1 MNIYKHGK
9 VIAVSAVMILGLA
22 ACNNNNEEASDL
34 RDNRMTT
41 LGNDQTGYWDND
53 ANRIKQQRRRA
64 EINTAKRNPN
74 EAKNDQ
80 NGRNATSEILEMPQ
94 GYITVEPNSYSTEIP
109 SSKYPHTQIN
119 GQGRLTL
126 LQGQRADLNQ
136 MLAELQRRTGVN
148 LPELNRGGMP
158 APQNGAAPAP
168 QQGTTP
174 APEQEA
180 APAPQQG
187 TTPAPEQEAA
197 PAPQQGTTPAP
208 NQGAAPAPRQGTTP
222 APEQEAAPAPQQRTA
237 PAPEQEAAPAPQQ
250 GTTPAPEQ
258 EAAPAP
264 EQKATPTGTEISAFE
279 AKVID
284 LTNEQR
290 RKNGLSNLQPD
301 TALSNVAQE
310 KSNDMQAKNYFSH
323 TSPTYGSPFDMMRDF
338 GVTYNSAGE
347 NIAMGQRSAEEVVNA
362 WMNSEGHR
370 KNILSPNFTHI
381 GVGHT
386 SQGNYWTQMF
396 IGK

>member
-1 MNIYKHGK
+1 LNIYKHGK
-9 VIAVSAVMILGLA
+9 IMAVSAVMLLGLA
-22 ACNNNNEEASDL
+22 ACNNNNEEALDL

-41 LGNDQTGYWDND
+41 LGNDQASYWDND

-64 EINTAKRNPN
+64 EINATKGNSN
-74 EAKNDQ
+74 QAKNNQ
-80 NGRNATSEILEMPQ
+80 NGQNATSEIMQMPD
-94 GYITVEPNSYSTEIP
+94 GYITVDPNSYSTGIP
-109 SSKYPHTQIN
+109 SSKYPHTEMN
-119 GQGRLTL
+119 RQGRLTL
-126 LQGQRADLNQ
+126 TEGQQADLDK
-136 MLAELQRRTGVN
+136 MLEELQRRTGVEM
-148 LPELNRGGMP
+148 PELNRGAVP
-158 APQNGAAPAP
+158 APEQEAAPTP
-168 QQGTTP
+168 ERTTP

-180 APAPQQG
+180 APAP
-187 TTPAPEQEAA
+187 APEQRTTPEPRQGAA
-197 PAPQQGTTPAP
+197 PAPQQE
-208 NQGAAPAPRQGTTP
+208 TTP
-222 APEQEAAPAPQQRTA
+222 APEPEAAPAPEAAPVPEQEATPAPEAA
-237 PAPEQEAAPAPQQ
+237 PAPEQEAAPAP
-250 GTTPAPEQ
+250 TE
-258 EAAPAP
+258 EAEPAP
-264 EQKATPTGTEISAFE
+264 EQKTTPTGTEISAFE
-279 AKVID
+279 ARVID

-338 GVTYNSAGE
+338 GVSYTSAGE

>member
-9 VIAVSAVMILGLA
+9 LIAVSAVMLLGLA
-22 ACNNNNEEASDL
+22 ACNNNNEEALDL

-41 LGNDQTGYWDND
+41 LGNGQEGYWDND

-64 EINTAKRNPN
+64 EINNAKRNTN
-74 EAKNDQ
+74 ETGLNQK
-80 NGRNATSEILEMPQ
+80 GGNATSEIMQTPE
-94 GYITVEPNSYSTEIP
+94 GYITIDPNSYSTGIP
-109 SSKYPHTQIN
+109 SSQFPHTQMN
-119 GQGRLTL
+119 RQGRLTL
-126 LQGQRADLNQ
+126 TEGQRADLDQ
-136 MLAELQRRTGVN
+136 MLGELQRRTGVE
-148 LPELNRGGMP
+148 LPELNRGGIP
-158 APQNGAAPAP
+158 SPEQGAAPAP
-168 QQGTTP
+168 QERATP

-180 APAPQQG
+180 PAPAPQERA
-187 TTPAPEQEAA
+187 TPAPEQEAPA
-197 PAPQQGTTPAP
+197 PAPQERA
-208 NQGAAPAPRQGTTP
+208 TP
-222 APEQEAAPAPQQRTA
+222 APEQEAPAPAPQERTA
-237 PAPEQEAAPAPQQ
+237 PAPQEEAAPAPQ
-250 GTTPAPEQ
+250 E

-264 EQKATPTGTEISAFE
+264 EQKQTPTGTEISAFE
-279 AKVID
+279 SRVID

-290 RKNGLSNLQPD
+290 RKNGLPNLQPD

-338 GVTYNSAGE
+338 GVSYNTAGE

-370 KNILSPNFTHI
+370 KNILSPNYTHI

>member
-9 VIAVSAVMILGLA
+9 IMAVSAVMLLGLA
-22 ACNNNNEEASDL
+22 ACNNNDEAMDL

-41 LGNDQTGYWDND
+41 LGKDQDSYWDND
-53 ANRIKQQRRRA
+53 ANRVKQQSRRA
-64 EINTAKRNPN
+64 EINNNKRNT
-74 EAKNDQ
+74 
-80 NGRNATSEILEMPQ
+80 NGPRVNRNGGNSTSEIMQMPE
-94 GYITVEPNSYSTEIP
+94 GYITVDPNSYSTGIP
-109 SSKYPHTQIN
+109 SSKYPHTEMM
-119 GQGRLTL
+119 QGRLTL
-126 LQGQRADLNQ
+126 TEGQQADFNQ
-136 MLAELQRRTGVN
+136 MLGDLDRRNGVD
-148 LPELNRGGMP
+148 LPDLNE
-158 APQNGAAPAP
+158 GAAPAP
-168 QQGTTP
+168 QQGAAP
-174 APEQEA
+174 APQQGAAPAPQQGAAPEQAPAPAPAPQQGAAAPEAAPAPQGEA

-187 TTPAPEQEAA
+187 AAAPEAA
-197 PAPQQGTTPAP
+197 PAPQG
-208 NQGAAPAPRQGTTP
+208 
-222 APEQEAAPAPQQRTA
+222 
-237 PAPEQEAAPAPQQ
+237 
-250 GTTPAPEQ
+250 

-338 GVTYNSAGE
+338 GVSYNTAGE
-347 NIAMGQRSAEEVVNA
+347 NIAMGQQSAEEVVNA

>member
-1 MNIYKHGK
+1 M
-9 VIAVSAVMILGLA
+9 AVSAVMLLGLA
-22 ACNNNNEEASDL
+22 ACNNNDEAMDM

-41 LGNDQTGYWDND
+41 LGNNQESYWDND
-53 ANRIKQQRRRA
+53 ANRIKQQKRRA
-64 EINTAKRNPN
+64 EINSAK
-74 EAKNDQ
+74 KNTNDKGFDQ
-80 NGRNATSEILEMPQ
+80 KGGNTTSEIMQTPD
-94 GYITVEPNSYSTEIP
+94 GYITIDPNSYSTGIP
-109 SSKYPHTQIN
+109 SSKFPHTQMN

-126 LQGQRADLNQ
+126 TEGQRADLDQ
-136 MLAELQRRTGVN
+136 MLAELQRRTGVE
-148 LPELNRGGMP
+148 LPQLNRGGIP
-158 APQNGAAPAP
+158 APEQGAAPAP
-168 QQGTTP
+168 QERATPAPEQGAAPAPQERATPAPDQGAVPTPRATPAPDQGAAPAPQERATP

-180 APAPQQG
+180 APAPQER
-187 TTPAPEQEAA
+187 TTPAPQE
-197 PAPQQGTTPAP
+197 
-208 NQGAAPAPRQGTTP
+208 
-222 APEQEAAPAPQQRTA
+222 
-237 PAPEQEAAPAPQQ
+237 
-250 GTTPAPEQ
+250 

-264 EQKATPTGTEISAFE
+264 EQKATPSGTEISAFE

-290 RKNGLSNLQPD
+290 RKNGLPNLQPD

-338 GVTYNSAGE
+338 GVSYSTAGE

-370 KNILSPNFTHI
+370 KNILSPNYTHI

-386 SQGNYWTQMF
+386 TQGNYWTQMF

>member
-1 MNIYKHGK
+1 LNIYKHGK
-9 VIAVSAVMILGLA
+9 LMAVSAVMLFGLA
-22 ACNNNNEEASDL
+22 ACNNNNEEALDL

-41 LGNDQTGYWDND
+41 LGNDQASYWDND

-64 EINTAKRNPN
+64 EINATKGNSN
-74 EAKNDQ
+74 QAKNNQ
-80 NGRNATSEILEMPQ
+80 NGHNATSEIMQMPD
-94 GYITVEPNSYSTEIP
+94 GYITVDPNSYSTGIP
-109 SSKYPHTQIN
+109 SSKYPHTEMN
-119 GQGRLTL
+119 RQGRLTL
-126 LQGQRADLNQ
+126 TEGQQADLDK
-136 MLAELQRRTGVN
+136 MLEELQRRTGVEM
-148 LPELNRGGMP
+148 PELNRGAVP
-158 APQNGAAPAP
+158 APEQEAAPTP
-168 QQGTTP
+168 ERTTP

-180 APAPQQG
+180 APDPAPEQR
-187 TTPAPEQEAA
+187 TTPAPR
-197 PAPQQGTTPAP
+197 
-208 NQGAAPAPRQGTTP
+208 QGAAPAPEQETTP
-222 APEQEAAPAPQQRTA
+222 APEPEAAPAPEGAPVPEQEATPAPEAA
-237 PAPEQEAAPAPQQ
+237 PAPEQEAAPAP
-250 GTTPAPEQ
+250 TE
-258 EAAPAP
+258 EAEPAP
-264 EQKATPTGTEISAFE
+264 EQKTTPSGTEISAFE
-279 AKVID
+279 ARVID

-338 GVTYNSAGE
+338 GVSYTSAGE

>member
-1 MNIYKHGK
+1 LNMYKHGK
-9 VIAVSAVMILGLA
+9 LIAVSAVMLLGLA
-22 ACNNNNEEASDL
+22 ACNNNNEEALDL

-41 LGNDQTGYWDND
+41 LGNGQEGYRDND

-64 EINTAKRNPN
+64 EINSAKRNTN
-74 EAKNDQ
+74 EAGFKQ
-80 NGRNATSEILEMPQ
+80 NGGNATSEIMQTPE
-94 GYITVEPNSYSTEIP
+94 GYITIDPNSYSTGIP
-109 SSKYPHTQIN
+109 SSKFPHTQMN

-126 LQGQRADLNQ
+126 TEGQQADLDN
-136 MLAELQRRTGVN
+136 MLEELQRRTGVE
-148 LPELNRGGMP
+148 LPEFNRGGMP
-158 APQNGAAPAP
+158 SPEQGAAPVPQERATPAPEQEAAPVPQERATPAPGQGAVPAP
-168 QQGTTP
+168 QERATP

-180 APAPQQG
+180 APAPQERA
-187 TTPAPEQEAA
+187 TPSSEQEAA
-197 PAPQQGTTPAP
+197 PAPQERTTPAP
-208 NQGAAPAPRQGTTP
+208 
-222 APEQEAAPAPQQRTA
+222 QE
-237 PAPEQEAAPAPQQ
+237 
-250 GTTPAPEQ
+250 

-264 EQKATPTGTEISAFE
+264 EQKATPSGTEISAFE
-279 AKVID
+279 SKVID

-290 RKNGLSNLQPD
+290 RKNGLPNLQPD

-338 GVTYNSAGE
+338 GVSYNTAGE

-370 KNILSPNFTHI
+370 KNILSPNYTHI

-386 SQGNYWTQMF
+386 TQGNYWTQMF

>member
-9 VIAVSAVMILGLA
+9 LMAVSAVMLFGLA
-22 ACNNNNEEASDL
+22 ACNNNNEEALDL

-41 LGNDQTGYWDND
+41 LGNDQASYWDND

-64 EINTAKRNPN
+64 EINATKGNSN
-74 EAKNDQ
+74 QAKNNQ
-80 NGRNATSEILEMPQ
+80 NGHNATSEIMQMPD
-94 GYITVEPNSYSTEIP
+94 GYITVDPNSYSTGIP
-109 SSKYPHTQIN
+109 SSKYPHTEMN
-119 GQGRLTL
+119 RQGRLTL
-126 LQGQRADLNQ
+126 TEGQQADLDK
-136 MLAELQRRTGVN
+136 MLEELQRRTGVEM
-148 LPELNRGGMP
+148 PELNRGAVP
-158 APQNGAAPAP
+158 APEQEAAPTP
-168 QQGTTP
+168 ERTTP

-180 APAPQQG
+180 APAPAPEQR
-187 TTPAPEQEAA
+187 TTPAPR
-197 PAPQQGTTPAP
+197 
-208 NQGAAPAPRQGTTP
+208 QGAAPAPEQETTP
-222 APEQEAAPAPQQRTA
+222 APEPEAAPAPEAAPVPEQEATPAPEAA
-237 PAPEQEAAPAPQQ
+237 PAPEQEAAPAP
-250 GTTPAPEQ
+250 TE
-258 EAAPAP
+258 EAEPAP
-264 EQKATPTGTEISAFE
+264 EQKTTPSGTEISAFE
-279 AKVID
+279 ARVID

-338 GVTYNSAGE
+338 GVSYTSAGE

>member
-1 MNIYKHGK
+1 MKINKHGK
-9 VIAVSAVMILGLA
+9 MIAVSAVMLLGLA
-22 ACNNNNEEASDL
+22 ACNNNNDEATDL

-41 LGNDQTGYWDND
+41 LGNDRTGYWDND

-64 EINTAKRNPN
+64 EINGANR
-74 EAKNDQ
+74 NDQ
-80 NGRNATSEILEMPQ
+80 NAGIGTSEILQMPDGK
-94 GYITVEPNSYSTEIP
+94 GYITIDPNSYSTGIP
-109 SSKYPHTQIN
+109 SSKYPHTEIN
-119 GQGRLTL
+119 SQGRLTL
-126 LQGQRADLNQ
+126 LEGNRADLNK
-136 MLAELQRRTGVN
+136 MLEDLQRRTGVELPN
-148 LPELNRGGMP
+148 L
-158 APQNGAAPAP
+158 
-168 QQGTTP
+168 
-174 APEQEA
+174 
-180 APAPQQG
+180 
-187 TTPAPEQEAA
+187 
-197 PAPQQGTTPAP
+197 
-208 NQGAAPAPRQGTTP
+208 NQGAAPAPGGAP
-222 APEQEAAPAPQQRTA
+222 APEQRTVPAPGQEAAPAPAQRNT
-237 PAPEQEAAPAPQQ
+237 PAPEQKAAPAPQRQ
-250 GTTPAPEQ
+250 AEPAPNK

-264 EQKATPTGTEISAFE
+264 EQKATPTGAEISAFE

-301 TALSNVAQE
+301 TALSNVAQA
-310 KSNDMQAKNYFSH
+310 KSDDMQAKNYFSH

-338 GVTYNSAGE
+338 GVSYRSAGE

>member
-1 MNIYKHGK
+1 LNIYKHGK
-9 VIAVSAVMILGLA
+9 LIAVSAVMLLGLA
-22 ACNNNNEEASDL
+22 ACNNNNEEALDL

-41 LGNDQTGYWDND
+41 LGNGQEGYWDND

-64 EINTAKRNPN
+64 EINNAKRNTN
-74 EAKNDQ
+74 ETGLNQK
-80 NGRNATSEILEMPQ
+80 GGNATSEIMQTPE
-94 GYITVEPNSYSTEIP
+94 GYITIDPNSYSTGIP
-109 SSKYPHTQIN
+109 SSQFPHTQMN
-119 GQGRLTL
+119 RQGRLTL
-126 LQGQRADLNQ
+126 TEGQRADLDQ
-136 MLAELQRRTGVN
+136 MLGELQRRTGVE
-148 LPELNRGGMP
+148 LPELNRGGIP
-158 APQNGAAPAP
+158 SPEQGAAPAP
-168 QQGTTP
+168 QERATP

-180 APAPQQG
+180 PAPAPQERA
-187 TTPAPEQEAA
+187 TPAPEQEAPA
-197 PAPQQGTTPAP
+197 PAPQERA
-208 NQGAAPAPRQGTTP
+208 TP
-222 APEQEAAPAPQQRTA
+222 APEQEAPAPAPQERTA
-237 PAPEQEAAPAPQQ
+237 PAPQEEAAPAPQ
-250 GTTPAPEQ
+250 E

-264 EQKATPTGTEISAFE
+264 EQKQTPTGTEISAFE
-279 AKVID
+279 SRVID

-290 RKNGLSNLQPD
+290 RKNGLPNLQPD

-338 GVTYNSAGE
+338 GVSYNTAGE

-370 KNILSPNFTHI
+370 KNILSPNYTHI

>member
-1 MNIYKHGK
+1 MNIYKNGK
-9 VIAVSAVMILGLA
+9 VIAVSAVMLLGLA
-22 ACNNNNEEASDL
+22 ACNTNNDEAMDL
-34 RDNRMTT
+34 RDNRVTT
-41 LGNDQTGYWDND
+41 LGKDQAGYWDND

-64 EINTAKRNPN
+64 EINAAKGNKTGPKIN
-74 EAKNDQ
+74 Q
-80 NGRNATSEILEMPQ
+80 NGMNATSEIMQMPD
-94 GYITVEPNSYSTEIP
+94 GYITVDPNSYSTEIP
-109 SSKYPHTQIN
+109 SSKYPHTEMTE
-119 GQGRLTL
+119 GGLTL
-126 LQGQRADLNQ
+126 TEGQQADLNN
-136 MLAELQRRTGVN
+136 MREDLQRGIDVE
-148 LPELNRGGMP
+148 LPDFQRGGIP
-158 APQNGAAPAP
+158 APTEGAAPAP
-168 QQGTTP
+168 QQEAP
-174 APEQEA
+174 APDQV
-180 APAPQQG
+180 APAPQERQ
-187 TTPAPEQEAA
+187 APVPE
-197 PAPQQGTTPAP
+197 
-208 NQGAAPAPRQGTTP
+208 QGAAPAP
-222 APEQEAAPAPQQRTA
+222 APQERQ
-237 PAPEQEAAPAPQQ
+237 
-250 GTTPAPEQ
+250 APEQ

-264 EQKATPTGTEISAFE
+264 EQKAAPSGTEISDFE
-279 AKVID
+279 SKVID

-338 GVTYNSAGE
+338 GVSYNSAGE
-347 NIAMGQRSAEEVVNA
+347 NIAMGQPSPEEVVNA

>member
-1 MNIYKHGK
+1 LPFLHFSQIFHQINPLKKSNDKEVINEIWRRKQHLSIYKQGK
-9 VIAVSAVMILGLA
+9 VIAVSAVMLLGLA
-22 ACNNNNEEASDL
+22 ACNTNNDEAMDL
-34 RDNRMTT
+34 RDNRVTT
-41 LGNDQTGYWDND
+41 LGKDQASYWDND

-64 EINTAKRNPN
+64 EINAAKGNTTGPRIN
-74 EAKNDQ
+74 Q
-80 NGRNATSEILEMPQ
+80 NGMNATSEIMQMPD
-94 GYITVEPNSYSTEIP
+94 GYITVDPNSYSTEIP
-109 SSKYPHTQIN
+109 SSKYPHTEMTE
-119 GQGRLTL
+119 GRLTL
-126 LQGQRADLNQ
+126 TEGQQADLNN
-136 MLAELQRRTGVN
+136 MREDLPRGIDVELPDFQ
-148 LPELNRGGMP
+148 RGGIP
-158 APQNGAAPAP
+158 APTEGAAPAP
-168 QQGTTP
+168 QQEAP
-174 APEQEA
+174 APDQV
-180 APAPQQG
+180 APAPQEG
-187 TTPAPEQEAA
+187 ATPAPQERQA
-197 PAPQQGTTPAP
+197 PVPE
-208 NQGAAPAPRQGTTP
+208 QGAAPAPQERQ
-222 APEQEAAPAPQQRTA
+222 APQ
-237 PAPEQEAAPAPQQ
+237 
-250 GTTPAPEQ
+250 Q

-264 EQKATPTGTEISAFE
+264 EQKAAPSGTEISDFE
-279 AKVID
+279 SKVID

-338 GVTYNSAGE
+338 GVSYNSAGE
-347 NIAMGQRSAEEVVNA
+347 NIAMGQPSPEEVVNA

>member
-1 MNIYKHGK
+1 LNIYKQGK
-9 VIAVSAVMILGLA
+9 IIAVSAVMLLGLA
-22 ACNNNNEEASDL
+22 ACNNNNEEALDL

-41 LGNDQTGYWDND
+41 LGNDQTSYWDND
-53 ANRIKQQRRRA
+53 ANRIKQQSRRA
-64 EINTAKRNPN
+64 EINAAK
-74 EAKNDQ
+74 KNTDQ
-80 NGRNATSEILEMPQ
+80 TGKNQNRQNATSEIMQMPE
-94 GYITVEPNSYSTEIP
+94 GYITVDPNSYSTGIP
-109 SSKYPHTQIN
+109 SSKYPHTEMN
-119 GQGRLTL
+119 RQGRLTL
-126 LQGQRADLNQ
+126 AEGQRANLDAMLRDLQ
-136 MLAELQRRTGVN
+136 QRTGVDM
-148 LPELNRGGMP
+148 PELNQENAP
-158 APQNGAAPAP
+158 APEQGAAPAP
-168 QQGTTP
+168 EQGTTPSPEQGTTP
-174 APEQEA
+174 APEQETAPAPEQRTAPRQEA
-180 APAPQQG
+180 APAPQQE
-187 TTPAPEQEAA
+187 TTPAPEPEAAPAPAEEAAPEQEAA
-197 PAPQQGTTPAP
+197 PAPT
-208 NQGAAPAPRQGTTP
+208 
-222 APEQEAAPAPQQRTA
+222 E
-237 PAPEQEAAPAPQQ
+237 
-250 GTTPAPEQ
+250 

-264 EQKATPTGTEISAFE
+264 EQDATPTGTEISAFE
-279 AKVID
+279 SRVID

-290 RKNGLSNLQPD
+290 RKNGLPNLQPD

-338 GVTYNSAGE
+338 GVSYKSAGE

>member
-9 VIAVSAVMILGLA
+9 AMAVSAVMLLGLA
-22 ACNNNNEEASDL
+22 ACNTNDEAMDM

-41 LGNDQTGYWDND
+41 LGNNQESYWDND

-64 EINTAKRNPN
+64 EINSAKRNT
-74 EAKNDQ
+74 NDKGFNQ
-80 NGRNATSEILEMPQ
+80 KGRNTTSEIMQTPD
-94 GYITVEPNSYSTEIP
+94 GYITIDPNSYSTGIP
-109 SSKYPHTQIN
+109 SSKFPHTQMN

-126 LQGQRADLNQ
+126 TEGQRADLDQ
-136 MLAELQRRTGVN
+136 MLAELQRRSGVE
-148 LPELNRGGMP
+148 LPQLNRGGIP
-158 APQNGAAPAP
+158 APEQGAAPAP
-168 QQGTTP
+168 QERATP
-174 APEQEA
+174 APEQGAIPAPQERATPAPEQGAAPAPQERATPAPEPEVAPAPQERATPAPEPEA
-180 APAPQQG
+180 APAPQERA
-187 TTPAPEQEAA
+187 TPAPEPEAA
-197 PAPQQGTTPAP
+197 PAPQ
-208 NQGAAPAPRQGTTP
+208 
-222 APEQEAAPAPQQRTA
+222 ERTA
-237 PAPEQEAAPAPQQ
+237 PAPQE
-250 GTTPAPEQ
+250 

-264 EQKATPTGTEISAFE
+264 EQKATPSGTELSAFE

-290 RKNGLSNLQPD
+290 RKNGLQNLQPD

-338 GVTYNSAGE
+338 GVSYNTAGE
-347 NIAMGQRSAEEVVNA
+347 NIAMGQQSAEEVVNA

-370 KNILSPNFTHI
+370 KNILSPNYTHI

-386 SQGNYWTQMF
+386 TQGNYWTQMF

>member
-9 VIAVSAVMILGLA
+9 IMAVSAVMLLGLA
-22 ACNNNNEEASDL
+22 ACNNNDEAMDM

-41 LGNDQTGYWDND
+41 LGNNQESYWDND

-64 EINTAKRNPN
+64 EINSAKRNT
-74 EAKNDQ
+74 NDQ
-80 NGRNATSEILEMPQ
+80 GLNEKGGNTTSEIMQTPE
-94 GYITVEPNSYSTEIP
+94 GFITIDPNSYSTGIP
-109 SSKYPHTQIN
+109 SSKFPHTQMN

-126 LQGQRADLNQ
+126 TEGQRADLDQ
-136 MLAELQRRTGVN
+136 MLAELQRRTGVE
-148 LPELNRGGMP
+148 LPDLNKGGIP
-158 APQNGAAPAP
+158 APEQGAAPAPDQGAAPAP
-168 QQGTTP
+168 QERATPAP
-174 APEQEA
+174 APEQGT
-180 APAPQQG
+180 APTPQER
-187 TTPAPEQEAA
+187 TA
-197 PAPQQGTTPAP
+197 PAP
-208 NQGAAPAPRQGTTP
+208 NQGAAPAPQERATP
-222 APEQEAAPAPQQRTA
+222 APEQGTEPTPQERTA
-237 PAPEQEAAPAPQQ
+237 PAPEQGAAPAPQER
-250 GTTPAPEQ
+250 TTPAPQE

-264 EQKATPTGTEISAFE
+264 EQKATPSGTEISAFE
-279 AKVID
+279 ARVID

-290 RKNGLSNLQPD
+290 RKNGLPNLQPD

-338 GVTYNSAGE
+338 GVSYNTAGE

-370 KNILSPNFTHI
+370 KNILSPNYTHI

-386 SQGNYWTQMF
+386 TQGNYWTQMF